1 MALKTSQNFN
11 IQFKTQQYVL
21 KDNTKMFMS
30 NMLCLKL
37 GSYYVCS
44 LMFSTM
50 NGDLII

>member
-1 MALKTSQNFN
+1 MALETIQNFN
-11 IQFKTQQYVL
+11 IKLKIQHYVL